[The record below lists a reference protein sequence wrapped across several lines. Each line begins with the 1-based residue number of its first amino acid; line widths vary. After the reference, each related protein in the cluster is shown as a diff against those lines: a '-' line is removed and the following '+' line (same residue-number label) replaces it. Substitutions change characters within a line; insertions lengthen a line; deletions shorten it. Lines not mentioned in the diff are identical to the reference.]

1 MDTTFI
7 PSELNTPHQIVNAY
21 DKLSNLKASD
31 KPDME
36 KLDKEFDTDEYES
49 LPKNITS
56 TSIHLT
62 AGAVAGVMEHCIVYP
77 IDSVKVSGWM
87 RGQPGRRLGNR
98 QSPAGSLRRRTR
110 LAILAQFSWILV
122 DSS

>member
-21 DKLSNLKASD
+21 DKLSTNLKAPD

-77 IDSVKVSGWM
+77 IDSVKVSLCWTTDGRLEQ
-87 RGQPGRRLGNR
+87 RGG
-98 QSPAGSLRRRTR
+98 
-110 LAILAQFSWILV
+110 
-122 DSS
+122 